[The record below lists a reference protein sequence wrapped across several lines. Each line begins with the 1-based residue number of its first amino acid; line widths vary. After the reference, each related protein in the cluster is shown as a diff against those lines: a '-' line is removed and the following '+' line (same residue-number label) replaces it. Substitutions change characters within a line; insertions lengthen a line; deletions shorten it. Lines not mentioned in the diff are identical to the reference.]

1 MQALSAVR
9 NLPPVTQTRT
19 TQPRPDE
26 PDEPASLAELVRRA
40 QDEGSLAQ
48 EDAQRELY
56 ERLAC
61 EVERFLFGLRLGLR
75 ASDVED
81 ALQETFV
88 RLFRALPRLDQKRE
102 VLPYA
107 LGIAR
112 HVALDQLS
120 KRVVGAGSEVERL
133 SAGGRTVGSDAA
145 RAEERELVNE
155 ALSALGGEHAAVLT
169 LRHLNGLT
177 MPQLADALEC
187 SVPTARKRLRD
198 AARLLRGELASRGV
212 TSPQTT
218 SPQTT
223 SPQ

>member
-1 MQALSAVR
+1 MQASLSAVR
-9 NLPPVTQTRT
+9 KLPPVTQTHT
-19 TQPRPDE
+19 TRPRPDE
-26 PDEPASLAELVRRA
+26 PEDPLTLSELVRQARLE
-40 QDEGSLAQ
+40 EGLAL

-56 ERLAC
+56 ERLTP

-75 ASDVED
+75 AGDVED

-88 RLFRALPRLDQKRE
+88 RLFRALPRLDLGRE

-112 HVALDQLS
+112 HVALDLLS
-120 KRVVGAGSEVERL
+120 QRVVGAGSEVERL
-133 SAGGRTVGSDAA
+133 PAGGRSVGSDAA

-155 ALSALGGEHAAVLT
+155 AMAALGGEHAVVLT

-212 TSPQTT
+212 VTPLTSPEEDQ
-218 SPQTT
+218 
-223 SPQ
+223 